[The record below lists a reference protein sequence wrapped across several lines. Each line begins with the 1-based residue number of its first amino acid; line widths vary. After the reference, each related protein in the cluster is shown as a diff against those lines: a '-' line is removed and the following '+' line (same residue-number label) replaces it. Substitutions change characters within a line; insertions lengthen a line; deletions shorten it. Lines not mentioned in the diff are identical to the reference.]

1 MAWIADA
8 SLAAAVSEAGGH
20 GIIAAMNAD
29 AEWLRE
35 QIHELRRLTDK
46 PFGVNVMLMSPFA
59 DEVAQVVIDEKVPVV
74 VTSAGGSSSR
84 VHEGLARCRHQG
96 HSGRRLGGARQA
108 RCPCRRDRRR
118 GGGHGVRRPHWRAHH
133 DGPRSAG
140 RRRRSADAEA
150 LHVRLADEAYC
161 IGGSRLAE
169 SHLNEGAVLTTAVK
183 SGAKAIHPGYGFF
196 SENAGFV
203 RECEKCGLAF
213 VGPSAEVID
222 RMGDK
227 DAARRTARA
236 AGVPVVPGCDL
247 LKSPEEAEREAR
259 RIGCPVLIKAR
270 SGGGGR
276 GIRKVERAEDAG
288 RAFSEARAEAEAAF
302 GDGSFYFMEMNT
314 RLQVEHPVT
323 EFVTDV
329 DLVKWQLR
337 VAAGQA
343 LPFECE
349 DLPVAGHAME
359 CRINAETPD
368 YLPSYGTV
376 TMLHVPGGPKVRFDS
391 ALFPGAVVPPYYD
404 SMLAKVIVCAS
415 TRDGTIRK
423 MRSALGELVIEGVDE
438 NSELQLRILANEEF
452 LSGNYHTNLMEGINA
467 AQ

>member
-1 MAWIADA
+1 MFDKILVANRGEIA
-8 SLAAAVSEAGGH
+8 V
-20 GIIAAMNAD
+20 
-29 AEWLRE
+29 R
-35 QIHELRRLTDK
+35 
-46 PFGVNVMLMSPFA
+46 
-59 DEVAQVVIDEKVPVV
+59 VIR
-74 VTSAGGSSSR
+74 A
-84 VHEGLARCRHQG
+84 CR
-96 HSGRRLGGARQA
+96 
-108 RCPCRRDRRR
+108 DM
-118 GGGHGVRRPHWRAHH
+118 GVRTVAVYSP
-133 DGPRSAG
+133 
-140 RRRRSADAEA
+140 ADAEA

-169 SHLNEGAVLTTAVK
+169 SYLNEDAVLTTAVK

-227 DAARRTARA
+227 DAARRTAKA

-302 GDGSFYFMEMNT
+302 GDGECYMEKFVSPAHHVEVQVMADKFGNVFSLGERECSVQRRNQKLVEESPAPCLEGRPDVRERMYRAARDLARAVGYEGAGTVEFLYSDDGSFYFMEMNT

-343 LPFECE
+343 LPFERE
-349 DLPVAGHAME
+349 DLPVTGHAME

-368 YLPSYGTV
+368 YLPSCGTV

-415 TRDGTIRK
+415 TRDGAIRK

>member
-1 MAWIADA
+1 M
-8 SLAAAVSEAGGH
+8 
-20 GIIAAMNAD
+20 
-29 AEWLRE
+29 
-35 QIHELRRLTDK
+35 
-46 PFGVNVMLMSPFA
+46 
-59 DEVAQVVIDEKVPVV
+59 
-74 VTSAGGSSSR
+74 
-84 VHEGLARCRHQG
+84 
-96 HSGRRLGGARQA
+96 
-108 RCPCRRDRRR
+108 
-118 GGGHGVRRPHWRAHH
+118 
-133 DGPRSAG
+133 
-140 RRRRSADAEA
+140 
-150 LHVRLADEAYC
+150 
-161 IGGSRLAE
+161 
-169 SHLNEGAVLTTAVK
+169 K

-227 DAARRTARA
+227 DAARRTAKA
-236 AGVPVVPGCDL
+236 AGVSVVPGCDL

-343 LPFECE
+343 LPFERE

-368 YLPSYGTV
+368 YLPSCGTV

-391 ALFPGAVVPPYYD
+391 ALFSGAVVPPYYD
-404 SMLAKVIVCAS
+404 LMLAKVIVCAS

-423 MRSALGELVIEGVDE
+423 MRSALDELVIEGVDE